1 LKALC
6 AFLVGSFQADEDKIL
21 GPGTTTANPHKV
33 ELLLPPTGNNVQYDL
48 DEGQKVTGIVT
59 LNGVVHAW
67 TFALSREPLHH
78 ALLDLKV
85 FPFSFF
91 SRTVKKF
98 LKNLGQYLIRFKLL
112 QVFCLF
118 FFGLG

>member
-1 LKALC
+1 
-6 AFLVGSFQADEDKIL
+6 
-21 GPGTTTANPHKV
+21 
-33 ELLLPPTGNNVQYDL
+33 L

-85 FPFSFF
+85 FPLFFPLVFF

-98 LKNLGQYLIRFKLL
+98 LKNLAQYLIRFKLL

-118 FFGLG
+118 FFVLGW

>member
-1 LKALC
+1 M
-6 AFLVGSFQADEDKIL
+6 L
-21 GPGTTTANPHKV
+21 GPRTTTANPHEV

-85 FPFSFF
+85 FPCFSLHFF
-91 SRTVKKF
+91 LQDSEEVSEKF
-98 LKNLGQYLIRFKLL
+98 SPVSH
-112 QVFCLF
+112 QV
-118 FFGLG
+118 

>member
-1 LKALC
+1 MNSSLQFQ
-6 AFLVGSFQADEDKIL
+6 FLNWWV
-21 GPGTTTANPHKV
+21 P
-33 ELLLPPTGNNVQYDL
+33 LLHADL

-85 FPFSFF
+85 FPCFSLHFF
-91 SRTVKKF
+91 LQDSEEVSEKF
-98 LKNLGQYLIRFKLL
+98 SPVSH
-112 QVFCLF
+112 QV
-118 FFGLG
+118 